1 MNEPEKKRIILQFL
15 TFSTPPPPVLLRSS
29 RLIRGLFFFLM
40 LPLTLAGLPDPTN
53 SSESQPTIFV
63 TSKLTIVT
71 ADGRHRFWIEIAQST
86 TQR

>member
-1 MNEPEKKRIILQFL
+1 
-15 TFSTPPPPVLLRSS
+15 
-29 RLIRGLFFFLM
+29 LFFFLM